1 MAFFIQSIS
10 PLQTL
15 DMNAQAQAA
24 GSTGGASLPFSG
36 VLKDAVSNLQQAEQ
50 VANQDAYDLALGN
63 TDDLSGLMI
72 NSTKYTTALEFTVQL
87 STRIV
92 NAYKEVM
99 QMQV

>member
-1 MAFFIQSIS
+1 MAMFIQPIS
-10 PLQTL
+10 PIQTL
-15 DMNAQAQAA
+15 DVNSQAQAVGNSNA
-24 GSTGGASLPFSG
+24 AKIPFSG
-36 VLKDAVSNLQQAEQ
+36 VLQDAVENLQETEKI
-50 VANQDAYDLALGN
+50 ANQGSYDLAMGN

-72 NSTKYTTALEFTVQL
+72 DGTKYATALEFTVQL